1 MFDGRNFFHQP
12 IMNDAKTYENIRKIT
27 TGQGDYYTT
36 VDRLKLFK
44 KKHYKMIPIDLSK
57 QKALNSDPKAIQ
69 QINFG
74 GNLSDNNNITMLM
87 IQEAKEKKLDFYIKC

>member
-1 MFDGRNFFHQP
+1 
-12 IMNDAKTYENIRKIT
+12 MNDAKTYENIRKIT

-44 KKHYKMIPIDLSK
+44 KKYYKMIPIDLSK

-74 GNLSDNNNITMLM
+74 GNLSDNNNIIMLM